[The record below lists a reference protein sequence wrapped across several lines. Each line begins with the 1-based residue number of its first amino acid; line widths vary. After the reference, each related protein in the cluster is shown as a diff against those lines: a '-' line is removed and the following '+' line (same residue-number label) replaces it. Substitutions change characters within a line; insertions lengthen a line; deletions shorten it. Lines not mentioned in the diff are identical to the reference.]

1 MQQAERKWRGLPHFW
16 AQYHYSLILQLGN
29 WQLVGSPLVTD
40 SWGWTWHMLAPLLGT
55 VTVTAVAVVAV
66 VRVLPPL
73 LISTIRSRFG
83 GDSGAGD
90 SGACRGGDSGALG
103 RGSGDLNE
111 EESSGSSL
119 ESGGSGDIVCC
130 SENFGSVE
138 SVSLSTV
145 GLFGDMLR
153 RQIAS
158 LGCCSR
164 SHSHHI
170 LKQRGCF
177 MCITFSPP
185 GNFLNFLPGCQQQ
198 QASYFEEHVEEFHC
212 ITSRTMDY

>member
-55 VTVTAVAVVAV
+55 VTVTAVAVV
-66 VRVLPPL
+66 RVLPPL

-83 GDSGAGD
+83 GDSGV
-90 SGACRGGDSGALG
+90 CRGGDSGALG
-103 RGSGDLNE
+103 RGSGDLND

-130 SENFGSVE
+130 SANFGSDE

-153 RQIAS
+153 RYDGRLRPSAAA
-158 LGCCSR
+158 R
-164 SHSHHI
+164 VHTH
-170 LKQRGCF
+170 
-177 MCITFSPP
+177 ITF
-185 GNFLNFLPGCQQQ
+185 
-198 QASYFEEHVEEFHC
+198 
-212 ITSRTMDY
+212 

>member
-1 MQQAERKWRGLPHFW
+1 
-16 AQYHYSLILQLGN
+16 
-29 WQLVGSPLVTD
+29 
-40 SWGWTWHMLAPLLGT
+40 MLAPLLGT
-55 VTVTAVAVVAV
+55 VTVTAVAAVAV

-83 GDSGAGD
+83 GDTAWD
-90 SGACRGGDSGALG
+90 SGVCRGGDSGALG

-111 EESSGSSL
+111 EESRGSSL

-130 SENFGSVE
+130 SANFGSVE

-164 SHSHHI
+164 SH
-170 LKQRGCF
+170 
-177 MCITFSPP
+177 
-185 GNFLNFLPGCQQQ
+185 
-198 QASYFEEHVEEFHC
+198 
-212 ITSRTMDY
+212 

>member
-1 MQQAERKWRGLPHFW
+1 M
-16 AQYHYSLILQLGN
+16 LQLGN

-55 VTVTAVAVVAV
+55 VTVTAVAAVVAV

-83 GDSGAGD
+83 GDTGAGD
-90 SGACRGGDSGALG
+90 SGVCRGGDSGALG
-103 RGSGDLNE
+103 RGSGDLND

-153 RQIAS
+153 RKIAC
-158 LGCCSR
+158 LGPR
-164 SHSHHI
+164 LLLAFTLTSHFKTERMFYVHH
-170 LKQRGCF
+170 F
-177 MCITFSPP
+177 FSP
-185 GNFLNFLPGCQQQ
+185 GQF
-198 QASYFEEHVEEFHC
+198 SEFSPRLSTT
-212 ITSRTMDY
+212 TSIIF

>member
-1 MQQAERKWRGLPHFW
+1 
-16 AQYHYSLILQLGN
+16 
-29 WQLVGSPLVTD
+29 
-40 SWGWTWHMLAPLLGT
+40 MLAPLLGT
-55 VTVTAVAVVAV
+55 VTVTAVAAVAV

-83 GDSGAGD
+83 GDTAGD
-90 SGACRGGDSGALG
+90 SGVCRGGDSGALG

-111 EESSGSSL
+111 EESRGSSL

-130 SENFGSVE
+130 SANFGSVE
-138 SVSLSTV
+138 SASLSTV

-177 MCITFSPP
+177 MCITFSPL

-198 QASYFEEHVEEFHC
+198 QASYFEEDVEEFHC